1 MAVRGEFLLDH
12 PRRVFNA
19 QHQRW
24 VQRFRRSLTAATVKL
39 TRPSLTLIDEV
50 LDVGGRLEVF
60 DQDVG
65 FAVAMH
71 ADLGDP
77 DF

>member
-1 MAVRGEFLLDH
+1 MAVRWEFLLDH

-19 QHQRW
+19 QHQKW
-24 VQRFRRSLTAATVKL
+24 VQRFRRSYISATGKR
-39 TRPSLTLIDEV
+39 TRPLLTLIDEV
-50 LDVGGRLEVF
+50 LYVGRRLVIF

-65 FAVAMH
+65 FAVALH

-77 DF
+77 NL